1 MRILADLRSLQD
13 PNFAGRGIGSH
24 AAGLLRGL
32 RHGAADDVEIVGLV
46 DPAFGPPA
54 EEHRGLCDATSPAFV
69 PPDATTPC
77 VFLALSPL
85 THDTLLPARLLDRGH
100 VMPVAVVYD
109 FIPAEHPDRH
119 LPDAAARRAYA
130 AALAWLPAYRAF
142 FPISEPVAMG
152 LERRLGVARRRI
164 VVTGVAVREPFLAA
178 APPPPGDDDVILFVG
193 GADRRKNLDTVIAA
207 HARLARH
214 GRRPVRLVV
223 AGGYPPA
230 WQEEARRA
238 ASLAGGD
245 PSRIAFLER
254 IGDSELA
261 GWYARARAT
270 VIASLAEGFSL
281 PVVEAI
287 AAGGVAIV
295 SDIPPHRCLVDAPEA
310 LFPATDAATLADRL
324 AAVLD
329 APAIRGRLADAQAP
343 VARSFTAEAVGRRFT
358 EGLRRHFDSFLRR
371 HARRGRPARRAVVAI
386 ASPFPPDRSGVAD
399 YTLQCVEA
407 LGRTVDV
414 DVYTEQPAPVRAAGV
429 RGIHPLSAAAW
440 LRPDYDATI
449 AIIGNSPFH
458 RRIVDFHA
466 RFGGPCILHDGR
478 MSDFYVWRDGLPAG
492 RAIAERELGRPVND
506 DEVRGWLAAPDALP
520 TPFLSGILANARP
533 AIVHSR
539 PLARHVEQTLGQ
551 RVETLPFCIYR
562 QLADDRLSAA
572 GRRDARR
579 TLGVAADTVLVV
591 SLGWVIPSKA
601 PERVVDAVA
610 LLRRRGVPAH
620 LRFVGNPGPHAERLA
635 SRADP
640 GTVSFTTDWVSED
653 DYRLHLQAAD
663 YAVQLRTVRSGAIS
677 GGLMDCIAAGLPTVA
692 NHDLAEAVDAPGYVL
707 RVADVLDPG
716 EIADRLAAAVAA
728 GGHAGRHDA
737 ARRAYA
743 AGHSF
748 DAYAA
753 GLLGLLGVTSTSASR
768 ASSRRG

>member
-24 AAGLLRGL
+24 AAFLLRGL
-32 RHGAADDVEIVGLV
+32 RRDAAADLEVTGLV
-46 DPAFGPPA
+46 DPALGPLA
-54 EEHRGLCDATSPAFV
+54 EEHRSLCDAISPAFV
-69 PPDATTPC
+69 PSDATTPC
-77 VFLALSPL
+77 VFLALSPM

-100 VMPVAVVYD
+100 VMPAAVVYD
-109 FIPAEHPDRH
+109 FIPAEHPERH
-119 LPDAAARRAYA
+119 LPDAASRRAYA
-130 AALAWLPAYRAF
+130 AAIAWLPAYRAF
-142 FPISEPVAMG
+142 FPISEPVAAG

-178 APPPPGDDDVILFVG
+178 AAPPPDDDDVILFVG
-193 GADRRKNLDTVIAA
+193 GPDRRKNLDTVIAA
-207 HARLARH
+207 HSRLTGSR
-214 GRRPVRLVV
+214 RRPVRLVV
-223 AGGYPPA
+223 AGGYPPP

-238 ASLAGGD
+238 ATRAGGD
-245 PSRIAFLER
+245 PARILFLDR
-254 IGDSELA
+254 VGDPELA
-261 GWYARARAT
+261 AWYARARAT

-310 LFPATDAATLADRL
+310 LFPPTDAAALADRL

-329 APAIRGRLADAQAP
+329 SPAVRGRLAAAQAP

-371 HARRGRPARRAVVAI
+371 HARRGRPARRPAVAI

-399 YTLQCVEA
+399 YTRECVAA
-407 LGRTVDV
+407 LGRSVDV
-414 DVYTEQPAPVRAAGV
+414 DIYTEQPAPVRAAGV
-429 RGIHPLSAAAW
+429 RAIHPLSAAAW
-440 LRPDYDATI
+440 LRPDYAATV
-449 AIIGNSPFH
+449 AVIGNSPFH
-458 RRIVDFHA
+458 RRIVDHHA

-478 MSDFYVWRDGLPAG
+478 MSDFYVWRDGLPAA
-492 RAIAERELGRPVND
+492 RVIAERELGRPVTD
-506 DEVRGWLAAPDALP
+506 DEVRGWLAAPDTLP

-533 AIVHSR
+533 AIVHSK
-539 PLARHVEQTLGQ
+539 PLARHVEQTLGE

-572 GRRDARR
+572 ARHAARR
-579 TLGVAADTVLVV
+579 TLGFADDAVLVV

-610 LLRRRGVPAH
+610 LLRRRGIPAH
-620 LRFVGNPGPHAERLA
+620 LRFVGSPGPHAERLA
-635 SRADP
+635 SRAEP
-640 GTVSFTTDWVSED
+640 GAVSFTADWVSED

-663 YAVQLRTVRSGAIS
+663 SAIQLRTVRSGAIS
-677 GGLMDCIAAGLPTVA
+677 GGLMDCIAAGLTTVA
-692 NHDLAEAVDAPGYVL
+692 NDDLAEAVDAPGFVL
-707 RVADVLDPG
+707 RVADALDPA
-716 EIADRLAAAVAA
+716 EIADRLAAAIAT
-728 GGHAGRHDA
+728 GLHAGRHDA
-737 ARRAYA
+737 ERRAYA

-748 DAYAA
+748 EAYAA
-753 GLLGLLGVTSTSASR
+753 RLLELLGLTSTSPA
-768 ASSRRG
+768 ASSRRE